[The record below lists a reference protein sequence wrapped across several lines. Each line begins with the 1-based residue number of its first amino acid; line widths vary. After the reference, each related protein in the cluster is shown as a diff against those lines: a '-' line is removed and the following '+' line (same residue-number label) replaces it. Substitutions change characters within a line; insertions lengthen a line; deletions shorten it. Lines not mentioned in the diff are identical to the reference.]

1 MEAIMQVILADRE
14 LFRVRFFVGLI
25 QGLALYLLYHA
36 ADGKM
41 WPATDGLVFAP
52 LLLAWLFSPV
62 LLTLS
67 LGEMPWRRAALWAG
81 TAAVIIAVLG
91 FYDNW
96 SAWPLDWNYAPN
108 PSHPTPVP
116 HILPSAEL
124 FLFGSAG
131 LFIAHALVMGGYA
144 DHSFRANYS
153 THFDTAWK
161 IAVQMA
167 LAALFVG
174 AFWLLLWLG
183 AGLFQLIKLD
193 FFRRLISHQWFSIP
207 VTALAVAGALHIT
220 DIRPALVRGART
232 LLLTLLS
239 WLLPLITLI
248 ITGFLVSLLFTGL
261 APLWSVGHASALLL
275 VGAASLIILINAAHQ
290 DGDAE
295 RMPPKILR
303 LSGTLAAILPTPLAL
318 IAAYAL
324 FLRIQQYGWTADRV
338 IMAANVLVAIAY
350 AAGYA
355 RAIVVRGRWLGA
367 IEPWNFN
374 VALLILAVLLALFS
388 PIASPKRI
396 AVADQMARLDSGRT
410 ASEKFDFGYLRWHG
424 GRYGMTA
431 LNRLAQSKVGN
442 MAEMARAS
450 LRQTNQYMAVPA
462 EPVAFAA
469 RITVY
474 PNGRSLPASFADLH
488 WARGLLTFQLPYC
501 ANSIVAPCDAILTDL
516 DGDGRAEIL
525 LIQGSNAGVQIFQDN
540 GKGDWH
546 QAGMMMLPFNCPA
559 MADALRNGRFTIS
572 PPAHRWNDVAVEGRT
587 LHINDAVGTNAAA
600 SCPK

>member
-1 MEAIMQVILADRE
+1 VILTGRK
-14 LFRVRFFVGLI
+14 LFLTRFVVGLI

-36 ADGKM
+36 ADAKI
-41 WPATDGLVFAP
+41 WPATNGLVFAP
-52 LLLAWLFSPV
+52 LLLAWVFSPV
-62 LLTLS
+62 LLTLA
-67 LGEMPWRRAALWAG
+67 LGEMAWRRAALWAG
-81 TAAVIIAVLG
+81 AVAIIIAALG

-108 PSHPTPVP
+108 PLHTTPVP

-124 FLFGSAG
+124 FLFGGAG
-131 LFIAHALVMGGYA
+131 LFIAHALVVGGHT
-144 DHSFRANYS
+144 DHRFRASYS

-161 IAVQMA
+161 MAIQVA

-183 AGLFQLIKLD
+183 AGLFLLIKLD
-193 FFRRLISHQWFSIP
+193 FFRRLIGHRWFSIP
-207 VTALAVAGALHIT
+207 ITAMAVAGALHIT
-220 DIRPALVRGART
+220 DIKPVLVRGART

-275 VGAASLIILINAAHQ
+275 AGAASLIILINAAHQ

-295 RMPPKILR
+295 RAPPKILR
-303 LSGTLAAILPTPLAL
+303 LSGTLAAILPAPLAL

-324 FLRIQQYGWTADRV
+324 FLRVEQYGWTTSRV
-338 IMAANVLVAIAY
+338 IVAANVLVAITY

-355 RAIVVRGRWLGA
+355 RATMVRGRWLAA

-374 VALLILAVLLALFS
+374 VALLILAVLVALFS
-388 PIASPKRI
+388 PIANPTRI
-396 AVADQMARLDSGRT
+396 SVADQVARLDSGKT
-410 ASEKFDFGYLRWHG
+410 APGKFDFSYLRWRG
-424 GRYGMTA
+424 GRYGMAA
-431 LNRLAQSKVGN
+431 LNLLAQSKVGN

-450 LRQTNQYMAVPA
+450 LRQTNRYEVAPA
-462 EPVAFAA
+462 APVAFAA

-474 PNGRSLPASFADLH
+474 PKGQSLPQSFADLH
-488 WARGLLTFQLPYC
+488 WATGFPTFQLPYC
-501 ANSIVAPCDAILTDL
+501 ASAMVAHCDAVLADL

-525 LIQGSNAGVQIFQDN
+525 LMSNSNVVQIFHES
-540 GKGDWH
+540 GKGDW
-546 QAGMMMLPFNCPA
+546 QNAGIMALPFNCPA
-559 MADALRNGRFTIS
+559 MADALRNGRFAVS
-572 PPAHRWNDVAVEGRT
+572 PPAHRWNDVAVAGQT
-587 LHINDAVGTNAAA
+587 LHINEAIGTNAA
-600 SCPK
+600 CPK